1 ITNPTDSTKTV
12 SVTGAGIN
20 AGNNKISNLADGLV
34 AANSKEAVN
43 GGQLNT
49 TNQNVSANTTNIS
62 NLQNQTFK
70 LQANNDT
77 ASSVKSTDT
86 VKFTDG
92 KNVAITRTG
101 NEITVATKD

>member
-1 ITNPTDSTKTV
+1 GNSKLDTNGLTITNPTDSTKTV

-49 TNQNVSANTTNIS
+49 TNQNVSANT
-62 NLQNQTFK
+62 
-70 LQANNDT
+70 
-77 ASSVKSTDT
+77 
-86 VKFTDG
+86 
-92 KNVAITRTG
+92 
-101 NEITVATKD
+101 

>member
-1 ITNPTDSTKTV
+1 TTVTTGNSKLDTNGLTITNPADSTKTV

-77 ASSVKSTDT
+77 ASSV
-86 VKFTDG
+86 
-92 KNVAITRTG
+92 
-101 NEITVATKD
+101 